1 MKHVTTLD
9 GTGLFLKDWGV
20 GRPVFFSHGWPL
32 DADVWDEVMFAVTSA
47 GYRAIAHDRRGHGRS
62 DQPSHGHDM
71 DTYADDLAEI
81 IETLDAGNAVLVGHG
96 AGGGEV
102 VRYLA
107 RHGTGRVVAAVLIG
121 AVPPLLLRT
130 ADNPDGQPREIF
142 DLLRAAL
149 LADRSQFY
157 RDLAVPFYGADRA
170 GAGVSTGVLDLFW
183 HRAVRVGLKPA
194 HDAIAAFSETD
205 FRADLAGIDIPVL
218 VAHGDDDQIIPIAA
232 SAPLTAR
239 LLPRARL
246 RVYHGAPHGLVGTYQ
261 DSVITDL
268 LDYLKEL
275 QP

>member
-1 MKHVTTLD
+1 MKHITTLD
-9 GTGLFLKDWGV
+9 GTGLFLKDWGA

-32 DADVWDEVMFAVTSA
+32 DADAWDEVMFAVTSA

-130 ADNPDGQPREIF
+130 ADNPDGQPREMF

-170 GAGVSTGVLDLFW
+170 GADVSTGVLDLFW

-261 DSVITDL
+261 NSVITDL

-275 QP
+275 QS